1 MFQFKRE
8 QAVRDYSG
16 NVLAQTGQQGDP
28 SMKFKTFIKAT
39 VCTFLATPV
48 LAQGVTPASGSQQV
62 TRATETIVVT
72 GSRIRRQA
80 LDSATPITVIT
91 AEDLTRDSIS
101 SSEQLIMSLN
111 SNGNGVDNLASQT
124 DVAGDASQRNVNGLS
139 APNLRGQGSGATLVL
154 LNGRRVATHGLASN
168 GAVDVGQFPLAA
180 MKRVE
185 ILKDGASA
193 IYGTDAVGGVMNYI
207 LKEDF
212 QGLQANVFGDIAE
225 AGGGEIFS
233 GSLLGGWGDI
243 ADQGFNIMGVVTYRE
258 AAILKA
264 RDRDWINTQDVARGL
279 AVDTRGTPFATI
291 FPLAG
296 SLFGTTGA
304 TQAPFLPGSTT
315 QRANAGLNVLDLP
328 GNLGCNAIADQLPYR
343 EDLWAI
349 PGAALSCAYDTGRA
363 GILQQPN
370 ETLSYIVRGVAK
382 LGAHKVALE
391 YMGSNATAAREF
403 SEIQIVGGTGGASVL
418 YPRNATSQATYDRIF
433 NQLQAAFPGQ
443 IPATSRGLGINYRF
457 RCMECGPRRAD
468 TETDTGRAVVTVEGP
483 LPFSDWTYDLGYI
496 KGFSEATTVTGGGY
510 YYRGET
516 LASGTAV
523 YGLRDLLRS
532 GVFNPFLLP
541 GETQSAEAMRL
552 LATAEARGIN
562 IASGRAEVQ
571 AFDAS
576 VTGTLFKLPAGSVQ
590 AAFGFDIREETF
602 SFLGESRA
610 ATARPFIEGAPIDSK
625 PDLADRTRDVTA
637 FYAEFL
643 IPVLKDLEI
652 SLAVRQDD
660 YSGIGKTTN
669 PKVTVRYRPIDT
681 FAFRGSYNTGFRA
694 PSFSQ
699 LFDPISSA
707 PYLGA
712 DLTDPAICPL
722 GRINAAI
729 TGCGTALTGLIAVT
743 GGKPDL
749 QPEEAEQFTF
759 GVVIEPFRGTSLT
772 VDYWKIERTN
782 VPAGFSPQTLAA
794 NYALFTDRF
803 VRNSANQIVA
813 IDQRTVNSGETVTA
827 GIEISGRHQFE
838 ALSGKFN
845 LSLDGTMLTEKKER
859 LLPSVPF
866 SPSLIGVFSFYGDL
880 GIKWKHTLKAVYERG
895 KWSASLTQLFR
906 SGYLN
911 QVLPGVSGGLIS
923 PPNLVQTTDDYINYS
938 ASVGWKNDKGFSWT
952 LGIVNLLDSEPP
964 FAVSYNSGFGN
975 GANWE
980 PRVADPRG
988 RAFTLNLGYAF

>member
-1 MFQFKRE
+1 M
-8 QAVRDYSG
+8 
-16 NVLAQTGQQGDP
+16 
-28 SMKFKTFIKAT
+28 SMKFKTLMKAT
-39 VCTFLATPV
+39 VFACIATPV
-48 LAQGVTPASGSQQV
+48 FAQTTAPAPSQPNATRQV
-62 TRATETIVVT
+62 ETVVVT

-91 AEDLTRDSIS
+91 PEDLRRDSVS
-101 SSEQLIMSLN
+101 NSEQLIMNLN
-111 SNGNGVDNLASQT
+111 SNGNGNDNLASQT
-124 DVAGDASQRNVNGLS
+124 DVAGDPSQRNVNGLS
-139 APNLRGQGSGATLVL
+139 AANLRGQGSGGTLVL

-193 IYGTDAVGGVMNYI
+193 IYGTDAVGGVINYI

-212 QGLQANVFGDIAE
+212 TGLEVNVFGDVAE

-233 GSLLGGWGDI
+233 GNVLGGWGDI
-243 ADQGFNIMGVVTYRE
+243 DTQGFNIMGVVSYRQAE
-258 AAILKA
+258 ILEA
-264 RDRDWINTQDVARGL
+264 RDRDWINTQDVSRGL

-296 SLFGTTGA
+296 SLFGTAGA

-328 GNLGCNAIADQLPYR
+328 GNLGCGAIADQLPYR

-370 ETLSYIVRGVAK
+370 ETTSYLLRGVAK
-382 LGAHKVALE
+382 FGEHKLAVE
-391 YMGSNATAAREF
+391 YMGSNATAARQF
-403 SEIQIVGGTGGASVL
+403 SEIQIIGGTGGASVL
-418 YPRNATSQATYDRIF
+418 YPRNASSQAVYDRVF

-443 IPATSRGLGINYRF
+443 IPDSSRGLGINYRF

-468 TETDTGRAVVTVEGP
+468 TETETARGLISLEGP
-483 LPFSDWTYDLGYI
+483 LPFKDWTYEVGYVN
-496 KGFSEATTVTGGGY
+496 GFSEASTITAGGY
-510 YYRGET
+510 YFRGET
-516 LASGTAV
+516 LANGTAV

-541 GETQSAEAMRL
+541 GEQQSAEALRL
-552 LATAEARGIN
+552 LATAEARGVN
-562 IASGRAEVQ
+562 IASGRAEVE

-576 VTGTLFKLPAGSVQ
+576 ISGTLFNLPAGPVQ
-590 AAFGFDIREETF
+590 AAFGVDLRTEGY
-602 SFLGESRA
+602 SFLGESRS

-625 PDLADRTRDVTA
+625 PDLADRSRDITA

-643 IPVLKDLEI
+643 IPVLDNLEV

-669 PKVTVRYRPIDT
+669 PKVTFRYRPLDT
-681 FAFRGSYNTGFRA
+681 LAFRGSYNTGFRA
-694 PSFSQ
+694 PSFAQ
-699 LFDPISSA
+699 LFDPVSLA

-712 DLTDPAICPL
+712 DITDPLICPN
-722 GRINAAI
+722 GRVNATIA
-729 TGCGTALTGLIAVT
+729 GCGTALTGLNTVS
-743 GGKPDL
+743 GGKADL
-749 QPEEAEQFTF
+749 QPEEAEQFTV
-759 GVVIEPFRGTSLT
+759 GLVIEPVRGTSFTL
-772 VDYWKIERTN
+772 DYWKIERTN
-782 VPAGFSPQTLAA
+782 VPAVFSPQTLAA
-794 NYALFTDRF
+794 NYALFADRF
-803 VRNSANQIVA
+803 VRNSANQIIA

-827 GIEISGRHQFE
+827 GIEVSGRHTFD

-845 LSLDGTMLTEKKER
+845 LSLDGTILTEKKER
-859 LLPSVPF
+859 FLPNVPF

-880 GIKWKHTLKAVYERG
+880 GIKWKHTAQIAYERG
-895 KWSASLTQLFR
+895 DWSASLTQVFR

-911 QVLPGVSGGLIS
+911 QVLPGVSGGLVT
-923 PPNLVQTTDDYINYS
+923 PPNLVQTTDDYVNYN
-938 ASVGWKNDKGFSWT
+938 ASLGWRGMKGLSVV
-952 LGIVNLLDSEPP
+952 LGIRNLLDSEPP
-964 FAVSYNSGFGN
+964 FAISYNSGFGN

-988 RAFTLNLGYAF
+988 RAVTLNVGYKF